1 VTAGLDEPQ
10 ANRSAFDSAA
20 IRTLLAAL
28 ALAAG
33 LAAAWLAGGRMFIL
47 GVLAVLL
54 AAGNGYGKAYS
65 P

>member
-1 VTAGLDEPQ
+1 MTAGLDEPQ
-10 ANRSAFDSAA
+10 ADRSAFDSAV

-33 LAAAWLAGGRMFIL
+33 LAVAWLVGGRVIIL

>member
-10 ANRSAFDSAA
+10 ADRSAFDSAV
-20 IRTLLAAL
+20 IRTLLGAL

-33 LAAAWLAGGRMFIL
+33 LAVAWLAGGRLVVL
-47 GVLAVLL
+47 GVLAVML

>member
-10 ANRSAFDSAA
+10 ADRSAFDSVV
-20 IRTLLAAL
+20 IRTLLGAL

-33 LAAAWLAGGRMFIL
+33 LSVAWLAGGRLVVL
-47 GVLAVLL
+47 GVLAVML

>member
-1 VTAGLDEPQ
+1 MTAGVREQPADNSALDGAPV
-10 ANRSAFDSAA
+10 R
-20 IRTLLAAL
+20 ILLAVT

-33 LAAAWLAGGRMFIL
+33 LAAAWLARGSVVVL
-47 GVLAVLL
+47 GVLAIVL

>member
-1 VTAGLDEPQ
+1 MTAGLDEPQ
-10 ANRSAFDSAA
+10 ADRSAFDFAV
-20 IRTLLAAL
+20 IRTLLGAL

-33 LAAAWLAGGRMFIL
+33 LAVAWLAGGRLVVL
-47 GVLAVLL
+47 GVLAVML

>member
-1 VTAGLDEPQ
+1 MTAGLDEPQ
-10 ANRSAFDSAA
+10 AERSAFDSVV
-20 IRTLLAAL
+20 IRTLLGVL

-33 LAAAWLAGGRMFIL
+33 LAVAWLAGGRPVVL
-47 GVLAVLL
+47 GVLAVML